1 MTSSPTI
8 ARTPDNL
15 SKAAL
20 RKTLLAARMTLTED
34 ARRSW
39 DQAIGATVIAWWQTR
54 QAPLL
59 GVYWPLRGEPDLHPA
74 YAELAALGAHLA
86 LPVVQKKDAALLFAS
101 WQPGEPMVQ
110 DAMGVAVPAQLRLVP
125 CPPALL
131 VPCLGFNPERLRLG
145 YGGGFYDRTLAEAPR
160 PATLGIAYC
169 CMEATFAG
177 ELHDIA
183 LDAIVTE
190 RGLL

>member
-1 MTSSPTI
+1 MTSSTTI
-8 ARTPDNL
+8 ARTPVNL

-20 RKTLLAARMTLTED
+20 RKTLLAARRDLSDD
-34 ARRSW
+34 ARRCW
-39 DQAIGATVIAWWQTR
+39 DQAIKAAVIAWWKMQPSPT
-54 QAPLL
+54 L
-59 GVYWPLRGEPDLHPA
+59 GVYWPLRGEPDLQAA
-74 YAELAALGAHLA
+74 YAELAALGVGLA
-86 LPVVQKKDAALLFAS
+86 LPVVQEKDAALLFAS

-110 DAMGVAVPAQLRLVP
+110 DAMGVAVPARLRLLP

-145 YGGGFYDRTLAEAPR
+145 YGGGFYDRTLAVAPR
-160 PATLGIAYC
+160 PATLGVAYA
-169 CMEATFAG
+169 CMTASFGGEA
-177 ELHDIA
+177 HDIA